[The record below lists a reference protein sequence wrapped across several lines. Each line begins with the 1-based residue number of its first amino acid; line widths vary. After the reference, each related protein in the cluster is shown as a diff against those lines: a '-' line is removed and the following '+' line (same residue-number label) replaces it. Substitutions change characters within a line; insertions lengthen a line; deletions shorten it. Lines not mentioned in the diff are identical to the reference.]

1 MFFAKVITQETRDPA
16 MKSIYSRD
24 NILDDE
30 VSGVICFYPKLIV
43 LHRIEMSNVK
53 LTRLLVPQACS
64 LLGSLKIGCAKNGSG
79 RSTYACFA
87 G

>member
-43 LHRIEMSNVK
+43 LHRIE
-53 LTRLLVPQACS
+53 
-64 LLGSLKIGCAKNGSG
+64 I
-79 RSTYACFA
+79 
-87 G
+87 

>member
-24 NILDDE
+24 NILDGE
-30 VSGVICFYPKLIV
+30 VSGVICFYPKLVV
-43 LHRIEMSNVK
+43 LHRIEISNVK
-53 LTRLLVPQACS
+53 LRRLLVPQA
-64 LLGSLKIGCAKNGSG
+64 LLGSLKIGCAKNKSG